1 MLTLAAHLRSLDDDR
16 LARSLRLRAISPAG
30 IRDYF
35 DLAEALL
42 APDAIQDA
50 LARLDRATLAALAG
64 VATSSPEQLQLLT
77 DFLLVAPSGVP
88 FDLVE
93 RRIAAWPSEG
103 LPSATDLLTPE
114 PVNSYAPADSSTEAE
129 NDALGAE
136 RAFATVSQLAE
147 LIAELSTQPAR
158 ELSKGGLS
166 VPDAKRLA
174 LTMGIELEQL
184 PPRLSLAA
192 HAGLIA
198 QDGALWLDTEVG
210 EDWLRAGSAA
220 RWNTLGAAWLDT
232 LPSDVREMLTDRAAR
247 PWGEAMHSYARWRY
261 PAGGEWMESR
271 IRGAA
276 SDAELLGVT
285 AGSIP
290 TTTGRTLLREGL
302 EAASAALGARLPGEV
317 EGVYVQHD
325 LSIVSPGPLRPDL
338 DARLRLLADVES
350 RELAASY
357 RVTAAS
363 LNRAL
368 ATGETAEGL
377 LAFLEEISLTGVPQ
391 PLHYL
396 VVESAARYGRV
407 RVGIPKAGETPAQS
421 YVRSDDDQLL
431 GTIEVDQTLSHL
443 GLHRTGQHRLVSRID
458 PGVLFWAL
466 SDARYPVAAENADG
480 DIVRLSRHRVAPRH
494 PVEQVDAI
502 AELVENVR
510 ASAPVGES
518 AAHAWLARQLDVA
531 IRSKATLI
539 VTVNMPAGP
548 VELLLEPTGVAG
560 GRLRGRDRKADI
572 ERTLPLS
579 SIASIAPA

>member
-1 MLTLAAHLRSLDDDR
+1 MLTLAALLRSLEDDQ
-16 LARSLRLRAISPAG
+16 LAHSLRLRGVSATG
-30 IRDYF
+30 IRDFF

-50 LARLDRATLAALAG
+50 LARLDRPTLAALAG
-64 VATSSPEQLQLLT
+64 AIEPSPERLERLT
-77 DFLLVAPSGVP
+77 DLLLVGPKGAP
-88 FDLVE
+88 FELVE
-93 RRIAAWPSEG
+93 RRIAAWPAEG
-103 LPSATDLLTPE
+103 LPSATQLLDPE
-114 PVNSYAPADSSTEAE
+114 PEHAVSPTTADEISDS
-129 NDALGAE
+129 LGAE

-198 QDGALWLDTEVG
+198 QDGSLWLDTELG
-210 EDWLRAGSAA
+210 ENWLRAGSAA
-220 RWNTLGAAWLDT
+220 RWNTLCAAWLDT
-232 LPSDVREMLTDRAAR
+232 LPSDVREMLTDRATL
-247 PWGEAMHSYARWRY
+247 PWGEALHGHARWRY
-261 PAGGEWMESR
+261 PAGGEWMETR
-271 IRGAA
+271 LRVAA
-276 SDAELLGVT
+276 SDAELLGIT
-285 AGSIP
+285 AGELP

-317 EGVYVQHD
+317 DGVYVQHD
-325 LSIVSPGPLRPDL
+325 LSIVSPGPLRPEL
-338 DARLRLLADVES
+338 DARLRLMADVES

-368 ATGETAEGL
+368 AAGETAAGL
-377 LAFLEEISLTGVPQ
+377 LSFLEEISLTGVPQ
-391 PLHYL
+391 PLNYL

-407 RVGIPKAGETPAQS
+407 RVGTPQSGETPAQS

-443 GLHRTGQHRLVSRID
+443 GLHRTGPHRLVSRID

-466 SDARYPVAAENADG
+466 SDARYPVAAENSDG
-480 DIVRLSRHRVAPRH
+480 DIVRLSRHRVAPRQ
-494 PVEQVDAI
+494 PVEPTDAI
-502 AELVENVR
+502 AELVVQLR
-510 ASAPVGES
+510 ASAPAGES

-579 SIASIAPA
+579 SIASISPA